1 MSVCSGYTAPDSARS
16 RVTDATPSGRSTARG
31 PADAQSVVSAFTGG
45 DAVVKHSVEWGRGD
59 KRAEL
64 QKQHELRQRR
74 KQYEAKVRH
83 RLRQRHL
90 QKVQRQRRQA
100 EERQRQL
107 LEAPR
112 SPVPPPQP
120 PSQAQP
126 HPRPQSRP
134 QPSRA
139 VTPPTAKAAAKASA
153 TRHERHPRPP
163 PKSRQSLE
171 EAALQ
176 ASLDRLNNRLATI
189 AGSGSHRGSAGSTIG
204 NRQRSK
210 VHTMRAAQ
218 VPHARAPHGG
228 AAPPGAGAH
237 NNRQPAGVR
246 PPLARKFGAPPSV
259 AMGASVG
266 GEGSR
271 GSTLKPATSSGGH
284 GNSIR
289 STRVRSTGMGR
300 TTLYVTGGGSG
311 CCGWHATDA
320 AGVGHVQEKVRQC
333 ERWRS
338 PGRPQCTR
346 PVVWVAYAQQF
357 VFRVCA
363 NNHHN
368 TYSYQPLASLPAADP
383 TLALRGPRSEAPT
396 TMAALYCEPTDTSEC
411 DDARRSARPLAGAPL
426 PRSPA
431 PCRGGGALG

>member
-31 PADAQSVVSAFTGG
+31 PVDAQSVVSAFTGG

-120 PSQAQP
+120 PSQPQ
-126 HPRPQSRP
+126 PQSRP

-311 CCGWHATDA
+311 CCGWQATDA
-320 AGVGHVQEKVRQC
+320 AGGGWAC
-333 ERWRS
+333 
-338 PGRPQCTR
+338 PGKSQAMR
-346 PVVWVAYAQQF
+346 A
-357 VFRVCA
+357 
-363 NNHHN
+363 
-368 TYSYQPLASLPAADP
+368 
-383 TLALRGPRSEAPT
+383 
-396 TMAALYCEPTDTSEC
+396 MA
-411 DDARRSARPLAGAPL
+411 
-426 PRSPA
+426 
-431 PCRGGGALG
+431 